1 MKYNPKEVKER
12 PEYEFPDEG
21 ICKVKI
27 VDAEDAIS
35 KASGV
40 DMIKLTVEVCENQ
53 KGAGYKTQF
62 YIVDGE
68 WASTNIDSV
77 LRSCG
82 KSANL
87 DKVLKE
93 VEMPTQDF
101 IGLTGS
107 VMLKNEEYKGLEY
120 PKINYWIADE
130 TNGVAAEVANIMT
143 EAVAPEKES
152 GTKTV
157 DGVVV
162 NKNEEDDIP
171 F

>member
-40 DMIKLTVEVCENQ
+40 DTIKLTVEVCENQ

-82 KSANL
+82 RSAKL
-87 DKVLKE
+87 DNVLEE
-93 VEMPTQDF
+93 VEVPTESF
-101 IGLTGS
+101 IGLAGT
-107 VMLKNEEYKGLEY
+107 VMLKNEEYKGVDR
-120 PKINYWIADE
+120 PKINYW
-130 TNGVAAEVANIMT
+130 VVPEVAEGIANEIGN
-143 EAVAPEKES
+143 ALAPEKES

-157 DGVVV
+157 DGVMV
-162 NKNEEDDIP
+162 NSEDESDIP